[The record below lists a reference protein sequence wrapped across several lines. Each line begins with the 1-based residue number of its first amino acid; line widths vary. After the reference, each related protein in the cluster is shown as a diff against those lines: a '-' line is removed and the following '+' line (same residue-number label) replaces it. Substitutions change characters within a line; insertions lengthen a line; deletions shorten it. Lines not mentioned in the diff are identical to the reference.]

1 MWKSSGAFVLV
12 VEAAKESGTETRGRR
27 NIDIDQS
34 TNQSPSAANLG
45 LYTLAPSPLLTC
57 DCDLGWHLAETVHV
71 NTLFNPLVRLTL
83 AGSPQRVKM
92 FCQQCGRHI
101 FVEAIKPSV
110 IFVQIILRVFTRQFT
125 LKEKRLQ
132 DWKQK
137 WIRLKLA
144 FLHFF
149 FSIEKHQRRYR
160 EQVKNLTLF
169 PPTAF

>member
-1 MWKSSGAFVLV
+1 MLV

-110 IFVQIILRVFTRQFT
+110 IFVQIILRVFTQQFT
-125 LKEKRLQ
+125 FKR
-132 DWKQK
+132 KK
-137 WIRLKLA
+137 ITRLKTEMNQIKTGIFA
-144 FLHFF
+144 FLFF
-149 FSIEKHQRRYR
+149 Y
-160 EQVKNLTLF
+160 
-169 PPTAF
+169 